1 MTGIVAALPE
11 EIAPVL
17 GRVASVRRAGRR
29 VWRGRLGGADVCL
42 ATTGEGLER
51 AAGSVAR
58 FLERFSLR
66 ALIGV
71 GIAGALSPDLREGD
85 LLVAGEIRGPGG
97 EVFRPDAA
105 WLARAARSSARA
117 AVFVSGEEIRW
128 TASEKSAV
136 FGRHTGAGAV
146 AADTESAAWARGA
159 EEARVPFVAL
169 RAILDTAA
177 EDLPPYLREARRDG
191 AIDRAAIVRHALRH
205 PRAVPELLALRRRTR
220 RAMSRLAALL
230 AGLLSD
236 GA

>member
-1 MTGIVAALPE
+1 M
-11 EIAPVL
+11 L

-51 AAGSVAR
+51 AGGSIAR
-58 FLERFSLR
+58 FLERFSPR

-71 GIAGALSPDLREGD
+71 GIAGAMSPDLREGEI
-85 LLVAGEIRGPGG
+85 LVAGEIRGPGA
-97 EVFRPDAA
+97 EVFRPDAR
-105 WLARAARSSARA
+105 WLARAARLSARV

-128 TASEKSAV
+128 TASEKSEA
-136 FGRHTGAGAV
+136 FARHADAGAV

-169 RAILDTAA
+169 RAVVDTAA
-177 EDLPPYLREARRDG
+177 EDLPAYLRDARRDG
-191 AIDRAAIVRHALRH
+191 AIDRAAVVRHALRH
-205 PRAVPELLALRRRTR
+205 PRAIPELFALRRRTR
-220 RAMSRLAALL
+220 RAMSRLASLL
-230 AGLLSD
+230 ASLLSE